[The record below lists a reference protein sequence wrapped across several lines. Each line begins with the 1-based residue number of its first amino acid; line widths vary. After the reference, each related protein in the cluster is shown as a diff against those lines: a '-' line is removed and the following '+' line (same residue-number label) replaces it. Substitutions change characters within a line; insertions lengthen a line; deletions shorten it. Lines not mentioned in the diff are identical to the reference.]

1 MALIKLYADRMT
13 CVSCEPAIKGALS
26 ALDGVENVELDLN
39 IGQIHITRS
48 INKFQDLIAALAS
61 AGYPAVIDLGGVS
74 PFSHN
79 KSGDS
84 CCCG

>member
-1 MALIKLYADRMT
+1 MLRAANKARIQFR
-13 CVSCEPAIKGALS
+13 S
-26 ALDGVENVELDLN
+26 ATVENVEVDLN
-39 IGQIHITRS
+39 IGQTHIARS
-48 INKFQDLIAALAS
+48 TNKFQDLIAALAS